1 MNSPTLLAL
10 AMAALLLP
18 ASALACVPTTKL
30 EGTLSIPYC
39 DPQADADKCVPGGE
53 AVFNALEALDIPGE
67 FTVGIQTSPWRMY
80 DGDDRII
87 TVDEIAAV
95 IRKQRTE
102 KHLSVRLVGSW
113 TAALPEGEGATLE
126 QRLSA
131 SLEGF
136 PVDGSDGFLWLS
148 PKGAMRTTHQA
159 FSVSKT
165 GWYHVAR
172 GEDVMV
178 ALVPGALA
186 QFEDQFAEE
195 GRAEGVVRAGVGKDA
210 FMLCPD
216 GALAS
221 FERAA
226 GMGSAIGA
234 YNAGVMHAEA
244 GDRDAAIKWLEQ
256 AAALGDTKA
265 AERLAAMPAAMPL
278 PRQDTRKSR

>member
-1 MNSPTLLAL
+1 MNSPRLLAL
-10 AMAALLLP
+10 AIAALLLP
-18 ASALACVPTTKL
+18 ASTLACVPATKL

-39 DPQADADKCVPGGE
+39 DPEADAAKCVPGGE

-80 DGDDRII
+80 DSDDRIV
-87 TVDEIAAV
+87 TVDEMSAV
-95 IRKQRTE
+95 IRKQRSE
-102 KHLSVRLVGSW
+102 KHLRVRLVGSW
-113 TAALPEGEGATLE
+113 TAALPEGEGATLA
-126 QRLSA
+126 QRVSRA
-131 SLEGF
+131 LEGF

-159 FSVSKT
+159 FSVWKT
-165 GWYHVAR
+165 GWYHVAP

-178 ALVPGALA
+178 ALVPGAVA
-186 QFEDQFAEE
+186 QFEEQFAED
-195 GRAEGVVRAGVGKDA
+195 GRAEGVVRAGVGKDV
-210 FMLCPD
+210 FRLCPD

-244 GDRDAAIKWLEQ
+244 GDRDAAIKWLEKS
-256 AAALGDTKA
+256 AALGDAKA
-265 AERLAAMPAAMPL
+265 VERLAAMRTPADGA
-278 PRQDTRKSR
+278 D

>member
-1 MNSPTLLAL
+1 
-10 AMAALLLP
+10 MAALLLP
-18 ASALACVPTTKL
+18 ASALACVPATKL
-30 EGTLSIPYC
+30 EGTLSIPFC
-39 DPQADADKCVPGGE
+39 DPEADADKCVTGRQAVYE
-53 AVFNALEALDIPGE
+53 ATEALDIPGE
-67 FTVGIQTSPWRMY
+67 FTIGVQTSPWRMY

-87 TVDEIAAV
+87 TVDEMAAV

-102 KHLSVRLVGSW
+102 KHQRARLVGSW
-113 TAALPEGEGATLE
+113 TAALPEGEGATLA

-131 SLEGF
+131 SLDGF

-148 PKGAMRTTHQA
+148 AKGAMRTTHQA
-159 FSVSKT
+159 FSVWKT
-165 GWYHVAR
+165 GWYHVTR

-178 ALVPGALA
+178 ALVPGAVA

-210 FMLCPD
+210 FMLCPS
-216 GALAS
+216 GALAA

-244 GDRDAAIKWLEQ
+244 GDRVAAIKWLEK
-256 AAALGDTKA
+256 AASLGDAKA
-265 AERLAAMPAAMPL
+265 AERLAAMRALSP
-278 PRQDTRKSR
+278 K